1 MSFAQTLYKKITSF
15 SEEVAISQGD
25 KSITY
30 EKLNNT
36 AKKIGRLFKDN
47 TLNQSIVGIV
57 GQRNFAVY
65 YGILGSIY
73 SGCTYVPINEKYTED
88 RIIKIIKESKLS
100 VLIGTR
106 ESIISIKESIKVT
119 DIKVVLLPEEE
130 PSKEINSLP
139 GNINYFY
146 KSDLLNLKEI
156 SPKEIDKSHIFYIL
170 FTSGSTGN
178 PKGVMV
184 TDENLRVFFKNLSN
198 FYKLPVGYRA
208 SQTFDLS
215 FDLSVVDI
223 FFTWIN
229 GGRLCILNQSELIMP
244 FDYIKREK
252 INFWF
257 SVPTLPSFMNKM
269 NYLKANSFP
278 DLKCSLFC
286 GEALP
291 KGLTDTWQEAAPN
304 STIENYYGPTEA
316 TVCIS
321 RYLYKKDFKNRLFT
335 NGILPIG
342 KIFNDHTF
350 AVVDEKFNK
359 MKKGDKGQL
368 IIKGKQL
375 ARGYINNM
383 EKTQKVFRKIPW
395 DKSNEIWYL
404 TGDLVFVNG
413 FDEIEFIGRID
424 NQLKIAG
431 RRVELGEIE
440 GAILKC
446 NLIKDIVIVPKKNSD
461 GSVKTLI
468 GFTTSKISNDLRNE
482 INQLAKKYIEKL
494 FLPSK
499 ILEIDKMPETSS
511 GKTDRKKLFKIAESI

>member
-1 MSFAQTLYKKITSF
+1 MENILKIDLEKIEFTK
-15 SEEVAISQGD
+15 SEISNMID
-25 KSITY
+25 IS
-30 EKLNNT
+30 NNISL
-36 AKKIGRLFKDN
+36 KIGRLFNDKF
-47 TLNQSIVGIV
+47 LNGSVVGIV
-57 GQRNFAVY
+57 GQRNFSVY
-65 YGILGSIY
+65 FGILGSIY
-73 SGCTYVPINEKYTED
+73 SGCTYVPINDKYTTD
-88 RIIKIIKESKLS
+88 RILKIIKESRVS
-100 VLIGTR
+100 VLIGNKT
-106 ESIISIKESIKVT
+106 SILSIKESIKET
-119 DIKVVLLPEEE
+119 NIKVVLLPEEE
-130 PSKEINSLP
+130 PSKETNILP
-139 GNINYFY
+139 RNIKYFY
-146 KSDLLNLKEI
+146 KSDLLSLKAI
-156 SPKEIDKSHIFYIL
+156 QPKKIDNSHIFYIL

-184 TDENLRVFFKNLSN
+184 TDKNLQVFFDNISN
-198 FYKLPVGYRA
+198 FYKLPIGYRA

-278 DLKCSLFC
+278 DLKYSLFC

-316 TVCIS
+316 TVSIS

-342 KIFNDHTF
+342 EIFNDHSF

-359 MKKGDKGQL
+359 MTNGDKGQL

-375 ARGYINNM
+375 AQGYINDK

-395 DKSNEIWYL
+395 DKSNQIWYL
-404 TGDLVFVNG
+404 TGDLVFVNN

-431 RRVELGEIE
+431 RRVEIGEIE
-440 GAILKC
+440 NALLKS
-446 NLIKDIVIVPKKNSD
+446 NIIKDVDVVPKKDSD
-461 GSVKTLI
+461 GIVTSLI
-468 GFTTSKISNDLRNE
+468 GFTTTKVS
-482 INQLAKKYIEKL
+482 
-494 FLPSK
+494 
-499 ILEIDKMPETSS
+499 
-511 GKTDRKKLFKIAESI
+511 